1 MKLGALPL
9 PSFSFWIL
17 KLVSFSNFRLVV
29 AQIVNNWTMMPDQ
42 DKISVFTKVCWTG
55 SNMMRNQEIIQ
66 LPRSFNCKIPIFD
79 TLFEVF
85 GTVDQF
91 LVGCPICMN
100 LDLFV
105 GYTTRNGLPGIV
117 YFWLIRRPIFTGN
130 CRIYLRYLAKI
141 KPTTS
146 VTIMCH
152 NDELNWLFINRFR
165 TTMKVRRIIFFK

>member
-1 MKLGALPL
+1 MILCNFDDCWTFRLMFGEDWDWINFEVDEIWCISNFL
-9 PSFSFWIL
+9 IL

-29 AQIVNNWTMMPDQ
+29 AQIVNNWTMMRDQ
-42 DKISVFTKVCWTG
+42 DKIWVFTKVCWTG
-55 SNMMRNQEIIQ
+55 SNTMRNQEIIQ
-66 LPRSFNCKIPIFD
+66 LHRSFSCKIQIFD

-117 YFWLIRRPIFTGN
+117 YFWLIRRPIFTDN
-130 CRIYLRYLAKI
+130 CRIYLRYL
-141 KPTTS
+141 
-146 VTIMCH
+146 
-152 NDELNWLFINRFR
+152 
-165 TTMKVRRIIFFK
+165 KVK